1 METCIPRKITI
12 DPNQESLSGLV
23 SVFSALAEPA
33 RLLIVRI
40 LALYGETCTCE
51 IASALKL
58 SQPTVTHH
66 LKTLEEAG
74 IIYRRPQGKWTYF
87 GLTGERISD
96 VILLTDS
103 IYRNRKQHVNGKI
116 DNRLS
121 EPTVTVRT
129 TAAG

>member
-12 DPNQESLSGLV
+12 DQNQESLSGLV

-40 LALYGETCTCE
+40 LAFYGETCTCE

-58 SQPTVTHH
+58 AQPTVTHH

-74 IIYRRPQGKWTYF
+74 IIYRRPKGKWTYF

-103 IYRNRKQHVNGKI
+103 IYRNRKQHVNRKI

-121 EPTVTVRT
+121 APTMTVRT
-129 TAAG
+129 TTAG